1 MNARMLCRLAQA
13 LSCVLACIG
22 CAGSTARPSAYE
34 VSRGGSELVASATG
48 ATCAFDETAVL
59 EAGERLALRGLQPGD
74 ARRRGEALAS
84 AKSALETGSPAQATA
99 ALHAW
104 ARWNELPFD
113 RAEARALVEQHLAAP
128 EAPRRRAAWRA
139 LSALGR
145 MEGLCESSMALID
158 DPDPSLRADALR
170 FVGAACGGLV
180 GARTE
185 QLALSTLDEAR
196 ARGGWSRACRSI
208 RGLRLGPGLQQRLL
222 DAALDGDEDAA
233 AVTQS
238 LSGAGIDYRM
248 ENGTGGISVPAETL
262 NEARLLLAG
271 QGVMQSG
278 GFANLTK
285 DGGLGVSQ
293 FMEGARYQHALEI
306 ALARTISSLQQVAA
320 ARVHIA
326 APRSSSFVRDRSPGS
341 ASVFLQ
347 LKPGRRLASEQ
358 VTAVVNLVASS
369 LPDIDASQVTVVD
382 QQGRLLSPFRQH
394 GQAMG
399 QVVGHGGQRQV
410 VALRQRAR
418 VSLAITPTVVVVP
431 VRRRLRSLTTIGKVI
446 TRNIRRYQFV
456 IKIVLLR

>member
-22 CAGSTARPSAYE
+22 CAGSTARPSADE
-34 VSRGGSELVASATG
+34 VSRGGSRPVASATG

-180 GARTE
+180 EARTE
-185 QLALSTLDEAR
+185 QVALSALDEAR

-233 AVTQS
+233 AVLEFAPAKSREFVQRLLAATAIDRSAIELAGACLRGGIAESDQPLVAHAA
-238 LSGAGIDYRM
+238 LSWWKARVGSELGAG
-248 ENGTGGISVPAETL
+248 T
-262 NEARLLLAG
+262 
-271 QGVMQSG
+271 
-278 GFANLTK
+278 
-285 DGGLGVSQ
+285 
-293 FMEGARYQHALEI
+293 
-306 ALARTISSLQQVAA
+306 
-320 ARVHIA
+320 
-326 APRSSSFVRDRSPGS
+326 
-341 ASVFLQ
+341 
-347 LKPGRRLASEQ
+347 
-358 VTAVVNLVASS
+358 
-369 LPDIDASQVTVVD
+369 
-382 QQGRLLSPFRQH
+382 
-394 GQAMG
+394 
-399 QVVGHGGQRQV
+399 
-410 VALRQRAR
+410 VALRLLELHGSSTEAASLLERCAGDAECLRVAGVLAARAR
-418 VSLAITPTVVVVP
+418 
-431 VRRRLRSLTTIGKVI
+431 
-446 TRNIRRYQFV
+446 
-456 IKIVLLR
+456 